1 MAGADREMKGVPC
14 ANIKLRLSGV
24 AGRGVEILALDG
36 KNPKAFR
43 AKPGE
48 GRKRGCAMIG
58 AETAD
63 ARLYRQR
70 RSELRHSVDL
80 SPDGSCLAS
89 QPCGRFA
96 SASLVKALTSTEV
109 SR

>member
-63 ARLYRQR
+63 ARLID
-70 RSELRHSVDL
+70 SAEANSVTAL
-80 SPDGSCLAS
+80 ISARTAPAW
-89 QPCGRFA
+89 R
-96 SASLVKALTSTEV
+96 ASLAVDSHPLPW
-109 SR
+109 SRR